1 MIKGT
6 LKGVRRGLPPFGRR
20 TLVGAGCPSFERHRR
35 LGGGFFLRLSPVLV
49 SELTH
54 ASRRKKGTRLGAFL
68 ACSPQGAE
76 GTPLHPMSFVTYK
89 VVRIPGGCVGGRQFK
104 LQLPQE
110 FDTSPK
116 SRV

>member
-6 LKGVRRGLPPFGRR
+6 LKGARRGLPPFGRR

-35 LGGGFFLRLSPVLV
+35 LGGGFFLRLSPVLM

-68 ACSPQGAE
+68 ACSP
-76 GTPLHPMSFVTYK
+76 
-89 VVRIPGGCVGGRQFK
+89 
-104 LQLPQE
+104 
-110 FDTSPK
+110 
-116 SRV
+116 